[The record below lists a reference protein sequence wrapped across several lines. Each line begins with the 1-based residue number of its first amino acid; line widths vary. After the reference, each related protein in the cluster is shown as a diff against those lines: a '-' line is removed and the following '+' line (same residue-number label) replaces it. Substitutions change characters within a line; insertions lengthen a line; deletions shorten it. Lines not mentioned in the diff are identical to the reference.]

1 MKGRSGI
8 VLFLA
13 ALFGAATLYF
23 FLSTERGGGLTL
35 EGIVDANQ
43 VVVSPKVQGLLER
56 LNVDEGSKVR
66 AGELIA
72 RLDTAELDANVEAD
86 RASVANLGAQ
96 LAQAQSNYQMAL
108 TETAGDLAGAE
119 ARLMV
124 AKAQL
129 EQSQSQL
136 ERIQSDYQKTKTLST
151 QGVSARQELDHWSA
165 DLRTQQA
172 TVSAQ
177 AEQVRAAE
185 ADLVHA
191 QAGQYR
197 KSAAE
202 SAVESTKAQLRNAES
217 ELVAAQARLSYAL
230 VLAPISGVVS
240 VLVAR
245 QGEVVGPSA
254 PVATIIDPQSTWVRV
269 GIPETYAV
277 QLAIGEKIQIQFPS
291 GQIVDGT
298 VLTKGVE
305 GDFATQYDLNQLNRD
320 IRCVAIKI
328 AVPNPELTIT
338 PGMTAKVLLS
348 PMQLKRK
355 VIYPEKLAGG

>member
-1 MKGRSGI
+1 MKGRSKI
-8 VLFLA
+8 IVFLAVLFA
-13 ALFGAATLYF
+13 AAALYF
-23 FLSTERGGGLTL
+23 FFCTEHSNGLIL

-43 VVVSPKVQGLLER
+43 VVVSPKIQGILER
-56 LNVDEGSKVR
+56 LNVDEGSSVR

-72 RLDTAELDANVEAD
+72 TLDTAELYANVQAD
-86 RASVANLGAQ
+86 GASVENLRAQ

-108 TETAGDLAGAE
+108 TETTGDLAGAE
-119 ARLMV
+119 ARLSM

-136 ERIQSDYQKTKTLST
+136 ARVRRDFQRTQALSA
-151 QGVSARQELDHWSA
+151 QGVSARQDLDHWSA
-165 DLRTQQA
+165 DLRTQEA
-172 TVSAQ
+172 TVAAQ
-177 AEQVRAAE
+177 TEQVRAAE

-197 KSAAE
+197 KSAAQ
-202 SAVESTKAQLRNAES
+202 SAVESAEAQLHNAES
-217 ELVAAQARLSYAL
+217 ELDAAKSRLSYTQ
-230 VLAPISGVVS
+230 VMAPVSGVVS

-245 QGEVVGPSA
+245 QGEVVGPNA

-269 GIPETYAV
+269 GIPESYASNIAV
-277 QLAIGEKIQIQFPS
+277 GEKLRIQFLS
-291 GQIVDGT
+291 GQVVQGT

-305 GDFATQYDLNQLNRD
+305 GDFATQFDLNQLNRQ

-328 AVPNPELTIT
+328 SVANPELTIT

-348 PMQLKRK
+348 PAELERK
-355 VIYPEKLAGG
+355 VISTNKLAGG